1 MFDCS
6 PLNGP
11 SSRGTGGGGASW
23 SVSSFSPAVL
33 ASTSSSP
40 AASWRT
46 ECVRVWNVEVCEGVE
61 CGGVEGGCCKD
72 IEMKVC
78 LCEGASS
85 VGCTLLSQV
94 IHIWL

>member
-1 MFDCS
+1 M
-6 PLNGP
+6 
-11 SSRGTGGGGASW
+11 
-23 SVSSFSPAVL
+23 
-33 ASTSSSP
+33 
-40 AASWRT
+40 
-46 ECVRVWNVEVCEGVE
+46 RVWNVEVCEGVE

-94 IHIWL
+94 IHVWL